1 MIYFF
6 GGIFVS
12 IIAFFL
18 YVIWHKSEQKRLA
31 YQIEKNSKFESTG
44 LVKKDSFFLGKEL
57 IDSINILI
65 VEHHKQKKEY
75 EETGQNFKS
84 MVTTISH
91 DFRTPLTSI
100 SGYVQI
106 LLDDDDVSYEN
117 RQKYLKIIESRA
129 MSLSSL
135 IEDFYTVSSIDSL
148 DYPYILTTISLSE
161 ILREQIATYYVEIEK
176 RYSVIE
182 VDIIE
187 APCYI
192 ISDRTSL
199 QRIFSN
205 LIKNALSYGIDKIK
219 ISLKEE
225 GNGYKIEFANS
236 LYENAD
242 KNIANKIFERNYSV
256 NWASSSKSTGLGLS
270 IAKSMTEKMGGSI
283 GAEVL
288 DDMLVFTIEFEKAE
302 NHHHNNNNNNDMV

>member
-12 IIAFFL
+12 IIAFFI
-18 YVIWHKSEQKRLA
+18 YVMWHKSEQKRLA

-44 LVKKDSFFLGKEL
+44 LVKKDSFFLGKAL
-57 IDSINILI
+57 IDSINVLI
-65 VEHHKQKKEY
+65 VEHHRQKKEY
-75 EETGQNFKS
+75 EETRQNFKS

-106 LLDDDDVSYEN
+106 LLDDDEVSYEN

-129 MSLSSL
+129 ISLSSL

-148 DYPYILTTISLSE
+148 DYPYNLTTISLSE
-161 ILREQIATYYVEIEK
+161 ILRAQIAAYYVELEK
-176 RYSVIE
+176 RYSTIE
-182 VDIIE
+182 VDIVE
-187 APCYI
+187 SPCYM

-205 LIKNALSYGIDKIK
+205 LIKNALSYGIDTIR
-219 ISLKEE
+219 ISLKENE
-225 GNGYKIEFANS
+225 SSYKIEFSNS

-283 GAEVL
+283 GAEVI
-288 DDMLVFTIEFEKAE
+288 DDMLVFTIEFQKIE
-302 NHHHNNNNNNDMV
+302 NSINSNALN

>member
-12 IIAFFL
+12 IIAFFI
-18 YVIWHKSEQKRLA
+18 YVMWHKSEQKRLA

-44 LVKKDSFFLGKEL
+44 LVKKDSFFLGKAL

-65 VEHHKQKKEY
+65 VEHHRQKKEY
-75 EETGQNFKS
+75 EETRQNFKS

-129 MSLSSL
+129 ISLSSL

-148 DYPYILTTISLSE
+148 DYPYNLTTISLSE
-161 ILREQIATYYVEIEK
+161 ILRAQIAAYYVELEK
-176 RYSVIE
+176 RYSTIE
-182 VDIIE
+182 VDIVE
-187 APCYI
+187 SPCYM

-205 LIKNALSYGIDKIK
+205 LIKNALSYGIDKIR
-219 ISLKEE
+219 ISLKEDE
-225 GNGYKIEFANS
+225 NSYKIEFSNS

-242 KNIANKIFERNYSV
+242 KNIADKIFERNYSV

-283 GAEVL
+283 GAEVI
-288 DDMLVFTIEFEKAE
+288 DDMLVFSIEFEKSE
-302 NHHHNNNNNNDMV
+302 NSINNTL

>member
-12 IIAFFL
+12 IIAFFI
-18 YVIWHKSEQKRLA
+18 YVMWHKSEQKRLA

-65 VEHHKQKKEY
+65 VEHHRQKKEY
-75 EETGQNFKS
+75 EETRQNFKS

-129 MSLSSL
+129 ISLSSL

-148 DYPYILTTISLSE
+148 DYPYNLTTISLSE
-161 ILREQIATYYVEIEK
+161 ILRAQIAAYYVELEK
-176 RYSVIE
+176 RYSTIE
-182 VDIIE
+182 VDIVE
-187 APCYI
+187 SPCYM

-205 LIKNALSYGIDKIK
+205 LIKNALSYGIDKIR
-219 ISLKEE
+219 ISLKEDK
-225 GNGYKIEFANS
+225 NSYKIEFSNS

-242 KNIANKIFERNYSV
+242 KNIADKIFERNYSV

-283 GAEVL
+283 GAEVI
-288 DDMLVFTIEFEKAE
+288 DDMLVFSIEFEKSE
-302 NHHHNNNNNNDMV
+302 NSINNTL

>member
-12 IIAFFL
+12 IIAFFI
-18 YVIWHKSEQKRLA
+18 YVMWHKSEQKRLA

-44 LVKKDSFFLGKEL
+44 LVKKDSFFLGKAL
-57 IDSINILI
+57 IDSINVLI
-65 VEHHKQKKEY
+65 VEHHRQKKEY
-75 EETGQNFKS
+75 EETRQNFKS

-106 LLDDDDVSYEN
+106 LLDDDEVSYEN

-129 MSLSSL
+129 ISLSSL

-148 DYPYILTTISLSE
+148 DYPYNLTTISLSE
-161 ILREQIATYYVEIEK
+161 ILRAQIATYYVELEK
-176 RYSVIE
+176 RYSTIE
-182 VDIIE
+182 VDIVE
-187 APCYI
+187 SPCYM

-205 LIKNALSYGIDKIK
+205 LIKNALSYGIDTIR
-219 ISLKEE
+219 ISLKENE
-225 GNGYKIEFANS
+225 SSYKIGFANS

-256 NWASSSKSTGLGLS
+256 NWGKFVKIYRSG
-270 IAKSMTEKMGGSI
+270 
-283 GAEVL
+283 
-288 DDMLVFTIEFEKAE
+288 TINCQEY
-302 NHHHNNNNNNDMV
+302 D

>member
-12 IIAFFL
+12 IIAFFI
-18 YVIWHKSEQKRLA
+18 YVMWHKSEQKRLA

-44 LVKKDSFFLGKEL
+44 LVKKDSFFLGKAL
-57 IDSINILI
+57 IDSINVLI
-65 VEHHKQKKEY
+65 VEHHRQKKEY
-75 EETGQNFKS
+75 EETRQNFKS

-106 LLDDDDVSYEN
+106 LLDDDEVSYEN

-129 MSLSSL
+129 ISLSSL

-148 DYPYILTTISLSE
+148 DYPYNLTTISLSE
-161 ILREQIATYYVEIEK
+161 ILRAQIAAYYVELEK
-176 RYSVIE
+176 RYSTIE
-182 VDIIE
+182 VDIVE
-187 APCYI
+187 SPCYM

-205 LIKNALSYGIDKIK
+205 LIKNALSYGIDTIR
-219 ISLKEE
+219 ISLKENE
-225 GNGYKIEFANS
+225 SSYKIGFANS

-283 GAEVL
+283 GAEVI
-288 DDMLVFTIEFEKAE
+288 DDMLVFSIEFEKSE
-302 NHHHNNNNNNDMV
+302 NSINSNALN

>member
-12 IIAFFL
+12 IIAFFI
-18 YVIWHKSEQKRLA
+18 YVMWHKSEQKRLA

-44 LVKKDSFFLGKEL
+44 LVKKDSFFLGKAL
-57 IDSINILI
+57 IDSINVLI
-65 VEHHKQKKEY
+65 VEHHRQKKEY
-75 EETGQNFKS
+75 EETRQNFKS

-106 LLDDDDVSYEN
+106 LLDDDEVSYEN

-129 MSLSSL
+129 ISLSSL

-148 DYPYILTTISLSE
+148 DYPYNLTTISLSE
-161 ILREQIATYYVEIEK
+161 ILRAQIAAYYVELEK
-176 RYSVIE
+176 RYSTIE
-182 VDIIE
+182 VDIVE
-187 APCYI
+187 SPCYM

-205 LIKNALSYGIDKIK
+205 LIKNALSYGIDTIR
-219 ISLKEE
+219 ISLKENE
-225 GNGYKIEFANS
+225 SSYKIEFSNS

-283 GAEVL
+283 GAEVI
-288 DDMLVFTIEFEKAE
+288 DDMLVFSIEFEKTE
-302 NHHHNNNNNNDMV
+302 NSINSNALN

>member
-12 IIAFFL
+12 IIAFFI
-18 YVIWHKSEQKRLA
+18 YVMWHKSEQKRLA
-31 YQIEKNSKFESTG
+31 YQMEKNSKFESTG
-44 LVKKDSFFLGKEL
+44 LVKKDSFFLGKAL
-57 IDSINILI
+57 IDSINVLI
-65 VEHHKQKKEY
+65 VEHHRQKKEY
-75 EETGQNFKS
+75 EETRQNFKS

-106 LLDDDDVSYEN
+106 LLDDDEVSYEN

-129 MSLSSL
+129 ISLSSL

-148 DYPYILTTISLSE
+148 DYPYNLTTISLSE
-161 ILREQIATYYVEIEK
+161 ILRAQIAAYYVELEK
-176 RYSVIE
+176 RYSTIE
-182 VDIIE
+182 VDIVE
-187 APCYI
+187 SPCYM

-205 LIKNALSYGIDKIK
+205 LIKNALSYGIDTIR
-219 ISLKEE
+219 ISLKENE
-225 GNGYKIEFANS
+225 SSYKIEFSNS

-270 IAKSMTEKMGGSI
+270 IAKSMTEKMGGII
-283 GAEVL
+283 GAEVI
-288 DDMLVFTIEFEKAE
+288 DDMLVFTIEFEKSE
-302 NHHHNNNNNNDMV
+302 NFINSNASN

>member
-12 IIAFFL
+12 IIAFFI
-18 YVIWHKSEQKRLA
+18 YVMWHKSEQKRLA

-65 VEHHKQKKEY
+65 VEHHRQKKEY
-75 EETGQNFKS
+75 EETRQNFKS

-129 MSLSSL
+129 ISLSSL

-148 DYPYILTTISLSE
+148 DYPYNLTTISLSE
-161 ILREQIATYYVEIEK
+161 ILRAQIAAYYVELEK
-176 RYSVIE
+176 RYSTIE
-182 VDIIE
+182 VDIVE
-187 APCYI
+187 SPCYM

-205 LIKNALSYGIDKIK
+205 LIKNALSYGIDKIR
-219 ISLKEE
+219 ISLKEDE
-225 GNGYKIEFANS
+225 NSYKIEFSNS

-283 GAEVL
+283 GAEVI
-288 DDMLVFTIEFEKAE
+288 DDMLVFSIEFEKSE
-302 NHHHNNNNNNDMV
+302 NSINNTL

>member
-12 IIAFFL
+12 IIAFFI
-18 YVIWHKSEQKRLA
+18 YVMWHKSEQKRLA

-65 VEHHKQKKEY
+65 VEHHRQKKEY
-75 EETGQNFKS
+75 EETRQNFKS

-106 LLDDDDVSYEN
+106 LLDDDEVSYEN

-129 MSLSSL
+129 ISLSSL

-148 DYPYILTTISLSE
+148 DYPYNLTTISLSE
-161 ILREQIATYYVEIEK
+161 ILRAQIAAYYVELEK
-176 RYSVIE
+176 RYSTIE
-182 VDIIE
+182 VDIVE
-187 APCYI
+187 SPCYM

-205 LIKNALSYGIDKIK
+205 LIKNALSYGIDTIR

-225 GNGYKIEFANS
+225 ENSYKIEFSNS

-242 KNIANKIFERNYSV
+242 KNIADKIFERNYSV

-283 GAEVL
+283 GAEVI
-288 DDMLVFTIEFEKAE
+288 DDMLVFSIEFEKSE
-302 NHHHNNNNNNDMV
+302 NSINNTL

>member
-12 IIAFFL
+12 IIAFFI
-18 YVIWHKSEQKRLA
+18 YVMWHKSEQKRLA

-44 LVKKDSFFLGKEL
+44 LVKKDSFFLGKAL

-65 VEHHKQKKEY
+65 VEHHRQKKEY
-75 EETGQNFKS
+75 EETRQNFKS

-106 LLDDDDVSYEN
+106 LLDDDEVSYEN

-129 MSLSSL
+129 ISLSSL

-148 DYPYILTTISLSE
+148 DYPYNLTTISLSE
-161 ILREQIATYYVEIEK
+161 ILRAQIAAYYVELEK
-176 RYSVIE
+176 RYSTIE
-182 VDIIE
+182 VDIVE
-187 APCYI
+187 SPCYM

-205 LIKNALSYGIDKIK
+205 LIKNALSYGIDTIR
-219 ISLKEE
+219 ISLKEDE
-225 GNGYKIEFANS
+225 NSYKIEFSNS

-283 GAEVL
+283 GVEVI
-288 DDMLVFTIEFEKAE
+288 DDMLVFSIEFEKSE
-302 NHHHNNNNNNDMV
+302 NSINSNAVN

>member
-12 IIAFFL
+12 IIAFFI
-18 YVIWHKSEQKRLA
+18 YVMWHKSEQKRLA

-65 VEHHKQKKEY
+65 VEHHRQKKEY
-75 EETGQNFKS
+75 EETRQNFKS

-106 LLDDDDVSYEN
+106 LLDDDEVSYEN

-129 MSLSSL
+129 ISLSSL

-148 DYPYILTTISLSE
+148 DYPYNLTTISLSE
-161 ILREQIATYYVEIEK
+161 ILRAQIAAYYVELEK
-176 RYSVIE
+176 RYSTIE
-182 VDIIE
+182 VDIVE
-187 APCYI
+187 SPCYM

-205 LIKNALSYGIDKIK
+205 LIKNALSYGIDKIR
-219 ISLKEE
+219 ISLKEDE
-225 GNGYKIEFANS
+225 NSYKIEFSNS

-242 KNIANKIFERNYSV
+242 KNIADKIFERNYSV

-283 GAEVL
+283 GVEVI
-288 DDMLVFTIEFEKAE
+288 DDMLVFSIEFEKSE
-302 NHHHNNNNNNDMV
+302 NSINNTL

>member
-12 IIAFFL
+12 IIAFFI
-18 YVIWHKSEQKRLA
+18 YVMWHKSEQKRLA

-44 LVKKDSFFLGKEL
+44 LVKKDSFFLGKAL

-65 VEHHKQKKEY
+65 VEHHRQKKEY
-75 EETGQNFKS
+75 EETRQNFKS

-106 LLDDDDVSYEN
+106 LLDDDEVSYEN

-129 MSLSSL
+129 ISLSSL

-148 DYPYILTTISLSE
+148 DYPYNLTTISLSE
-161 ILREQIATYYVEIEK
+161 ILRAQIAAYYVELEK
-176 RYSVIE
+176 RYSTIE
-182 VDIIE
+182 VDIVE
-187 APCYI
+187 SPCYM

-205 LIKNALSYGIDKIK
+205 LIKNALSYGIDTIR
-219 ISLKEE
+219 ISLKEDE
-225 GNGYKIEFANS
+225 NSYKIEFSNS

-283 GAEVL
+283 GAEVI
-288 DDMLVFTIEFEKAE
+288 DDMLVFSIEFEKSE
-302 NHHHNNNNNNDMV
+302 NSINNTL

>member
-75 EETGQNFKS
+75 EETRQNFKS

-129 MSLSSL
+129 ISLSSL

-176 RYSVIE
+176 RYSTIE

-187 APCYI
+187 SPCYI

-225 GNGYKIEFANS
+225 ENGYKIEFANS

-302 NHHHNNNNNNDMV
+302 NHSNEMV

>member
-75 EETGQNFKS
+75 EETRQNFKS

-129 MSLSSL
+129 ISLSSL

-176 RYSVIE
+176 RYSTIE
-182 VDIIE
+182 VYIIE
-187 APCYI
+187 SPCYI

-225 GNGYKIEFANS
+225 ENGYKIEFANS

-302 NHHHNNNNNNDMV
+302 NYSNEMV

>member
-12 IIAFFL
+12 IIAFFI
-18 YVIWHKSEQKRLA
+18 YVMWHKSEQKRLA

-44 LVKKDSFFLGKEL
+44 LVKKDSFFLGKAL
-57 IDSINILI
+57 IDSINVLI
-65 VEHHKQKKEY
+65 VEHHRQKKEY
-75 EETGQNFKS
+75 EETRQNFKS

-106 LLDDDDVSYEN
+106 LLDDDEVSYEN

-129 MSLSSL
+129 ISLSSL

-148 DYPYILTTISLSE
+148 DYPYNLTTISLSE
-161 ILREQIATYYVEIEK
+161 ILRAQIAAYYVELEK
-176 RYSVIE
+176 RYSTIE
-182 VDIIE
+182 VDIVE
-187 APCYI
+187 SPCYM

-205 LIKNALSYGIDKIK
+205 LIKNALSYGIDTIR
-219 ISLKEE
+219 ISLKENE
-225 GNGYKIEFANS
+225 SSYKIEFSNS

-270 IAKSMTEKMGGSI
+270 IAKSMTEKMGGII
-283 GAEVL
+283 GAEVI
-288 DDMLVFTIEFEKAE
+288 DDMLVFTIEFEKSE
-302 NHHHNNNNNNDMV
+302 NFINSNASN

>member
-12 IIAFFL
+12 IIAFFI
-18 YVIWHKSEQKRLA
+18 YVMWHKSEQKRLA

-44 LVKKDSFFLGKEL
+44 LVKKDSFFLGKAL
-57 IDSINILI
+57 IDSINVLI
-65 VEHHKQKKEY
+65 VEHHRQKKEY
-75 EETGQNFKS
+75 EETRQNFKS

-129 MSLSSL
+129 ISLSSL

-148 DYPYILTTISLSE
+148 DYPYNLTTISLSE
-161 ILREQIATYYVEIEK
+161 ILRAQIAAYYVELEK
-176 RYSVIE
+176 RYSTIE
-182 VDIIE
+182 VDIVE
-187 APCYI
+187 SPCYM

-205 LIKNALSYGIDKIK
+205 LIKNALSYGIDTIR
-219 ISLKEE
+219 ISLKENE
-225 GNGYKIEFANS
+225 SSYKIGFANS

-242 KNIANKIFERNYSV
+242 KNIADKIFERNYSV

-283 GAEVL
+283 GAEVI
-288 DDMLVFTIEFEKAE
+288 DDMLVFSIEFEKSE
-302 NHHHNNNNNNDMV
+302 NSINNTL

>member
-12 IIAFFL
+12 IIAFFI
-18 YVIWHKSEQKRLA
+18 YVMWHKSEQKRLA

-44 LVKKDSFFLGKEL
+44 LVKKDSFFLGKAL

-65 VEHHKQKKEY
+65 VEHHRQKKEY
-75 EETGQNFKS
+75 EETRQNFKS

-106 LLDDDDVSYEN
+106 LLDDDEVSYEN

-129 MSLSSL
+129 ISLSSL

-148 DYPYILTTISLSE
+148 DYPYNLTTISLSE
-161 ILREQIATYYVEIEK
+161 ILRAQIAAYYVELEK
-176 RYSVIE
+176 RYSTIE
-182 VDIIE
+182 VDIVE
-187 APCYI
+187 SPCYM

-205 LIKNALSYGIDKIK
+205 LIKNALSYGIDTIR
-219 ISLKEE
+219 ISLKEDE
-225 GNGYKIEFANS
+225 NSYKIEFSNS

-283 GAEVL
+283 GAEVI
-288 DDMLVFTIEFEKAE
+288 DDMLVFSIEFEKSE
-302 NHHHNNNNNNDMV
+302 NSINSNAVN